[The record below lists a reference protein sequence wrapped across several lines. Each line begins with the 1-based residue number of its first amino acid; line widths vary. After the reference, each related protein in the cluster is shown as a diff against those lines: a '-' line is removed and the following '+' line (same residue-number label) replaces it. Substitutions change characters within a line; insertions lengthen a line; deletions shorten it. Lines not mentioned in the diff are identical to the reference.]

1 MADNNASLLVRC
13 ASKNHRAGQK
23 DTDGWD
29 QCDYGNMGERRKKG
43 ERNRE
48 REREEVIGAR
58 YDS

>member
-1 MADNNASLLVRC
+1 M
-13 ASKNHRAGQK
+13 RARITGKDKK

-43 ERNRE
+43 ERY